1 MEKNTKSILENCNFT
16 KTVLMLIIIF
26 YHSIL
31 FWKGNWFTPITP
43 TEEPALLKYTAI
55 FLNTFHVHTFTLVS
69 GYIYYYIRYEKE
81 RYNDRWAF
89 VLNKTKRL
97 LVPYIFVSIVWV
109 IPITQYFFNYPMK
122 KIITDY
128 LFAISPSQ
136 LWFLLM
142 LFCVFIIFY
151 FLSDFIKKHTITG
164 LVLLL
169 MLYGIGGI
177 GQLLLPN
184 IFQIF
189 AALRFMIFFYIGFK
203 FRQFDIL
210 KSMKKRF
217 LFIETFIEISLF
229 VIYIYILNRNSN
241 IFKLIETFVEF
252 LLNINGSI
260 LCFSLLQKITNYIPW
275 QKNKVFTLFSKIS
288 MPVYLFHQQVI
299 YFTLVIFN
307 GINPYIHAL
316 LNFLI
321 DIVISVAIGYF
332 FQKFRITR
340 FLIGEK

>member
-1 MEKNTKSILENCNFT
+1 MKNQSKGNDTALSNCYFLKSI
-16 KTVLMLIIIF
+16 LMLIIVF

-43 TEEPALLKYTAI
+43 TEEPTLLKYTAI
-55 FLNTFHVHTFTLVS
+55 FLSTFHVHTFTFVS

-81 RYNDRWAF
+81 SYNDRLAF

-97 LVPYIFVSIVWV
+97 LVPYIFVSIIWV

-128 LFAISPSQ
+128 LFATSPSQ

-142 LFCVFIIFY
+142 LFCVFIMFY

-169 MLYGIGGI
+169 MLYGVGGI

-217 LFIETFIEISLF
+217 LFIETFIEILLF
-229 VIYIYILNRNSN
+229 IIYIYI
-241 IFKLIETFVEF
+241 F
-252 LLNINGSI
+252 
-260 LCFSLLQKITNYIPW
+260 
-275 QKNKVFTLFSKIS
+275 
-288 MPVYLFHQQVI
+288 I
-299 YFTLVIFN
+299 Y
-307 GINPYIHAL
+307 
-316 LNFLI
+316 
-321 DIVISVAIGYF
+321 
-332 FQKFRITR
+332 
-340 FLIGEK
+340 

>member
-1 MEKNTKSILENCNFT
+1 MEHQNNTRKYSDALLNCNFT

-81 RYNDRWAF
+81 RYNDRWTFA
-89 VLNKTKRL
+89 LNKTKRL

-122 KIITDY
+122 TIITKY
-128 LFAISPSQ
+128 FFGTSPSQ

-151 FLSDFIKKHTITG
+151 SLSHFIKKHTITG

-203 FRQFDIL
+203 FRQFNIM
-210 KSMKKRF
+210 KSMKNRF
-217 LFIETFIEISLF
+217 LFIQTFIEILLF
-229 VIYIYILNRNSN
+229 VIYIYI
-241 IFKLIETFVEF
+241 
-252 LLNINGSI
+252 
-260 LCFSLLQKITNYIPW
+260 Y
-275 QKNKVFTLFSKIS
+275 
-288 MPVYLFHQQVI
+288 
-299 YFTLVIFN
+299 
-307 GINPYIHAL
+307 
-316 LNFLI
+316 
-321 DIVISVAIGYF
+321 
-332 FQKFRITR
+332 R
-340 FLIGEK
+340 F